1 MSLGKAQAAQAPTAL
16 GSMLQASTYGA
27 TIPTIYGMTLSPLLA
42 IWAANLRQG
51 GSTKKFKQL
60 KKGITAYVEN
70 IDFLIGANPIIGVNQ
85 LWINGGTI
93 PLTFVS
99 ASNGGIAPF
108 TIGGRTGK
116 IQIGD
121 FTVSGSANQPDPNFY
136 SVIGVSIAATYSVT
150 FDDYGGS
157 GPVTLAGTYQ
167 IPMWNELMLGP
178 DPTHGSALRNFPYCY
193 RWQPSYGPFFYIDYP
208 DFAIDDFTV
217 YYTEVT
223 AATSNQGPLAHNRLT
238 FEAQLGSG
246 MEYSDADLSSQQIIY
261 PMFAGIESSDI
272 DLGSS
277 GALPQIQAEVQG
289 KFGLYSTG
297 DADFA
302 DMIEDVFKSGV
313 AQAAIGDGPGTS
325 QVEHG
330 LSCYSYPGCIQFKT
344 NASVEAFSQGPQTYN
359 LPVTVGNYLI
369 VIGTTQGI
377 GGGALSIG
385 DSLGNSW
392 TPLFATSTP
401 QAWYAVA
408 NSSGVCIVT
417 VTGFGFDWH
426 TVLIEVAGVD
436 TLDSIA
442 YGNNGAAAITTTNI
456 NGQPG
461 YVLSLALYATGPSPS
476 PAIPQWNCLTAPTVH
491 GEIAFG
497 FSVQERIVNSPG
509 NYAITLPASG
519 LQDQC
524 LIAFKGSNPPSYPKP
539 LGDFIDLD
547 SLNQVRLQCRAN
559 GIYGSL
565 SMNSQQAASDWLQT
579 LYDAADAAPVFM
591 GFKLFSMPY
600 SEVSA
605 VGNGAVYN
613 ATTASGPTFNLTT
626 ENGDFLAQNEDAP
639 IKVQTAARVD
649 QPNVLQMQ
657 CLNRASNYN
666 PSTVEQP
673 DAAGISLFGVRKADP
688 ITNNAVQDVSIA
700 RQLLAIQVRKL
711 QYGGDSYT
719 FTLPA
724 KYCLFGPMGAGGGGL
739 QDAVITVS
747 DPLASMFNIPVRI
760 TSISEQ
766 DDQSLQCEAE
776 PFIYGMY
783 APSLTASISGT
794 DTPVPY
800 QPNPNGPIVGIGTNA
815 PIIFE
820 ATPRLARQTSPA
832 QIWIATSG
840 PASNY
845 GGCQCYISTD
855 GGLSYVPAS
864 TSPVVGSAMQGV
876 VDNAAVP
883 GDSDWPAAPDPDT
896 TNNLFISFDETLPS
910 TGTLPSFSATAR
922 DNFQYPCYVGFSP
935 FASTFASF
943 INGDSTQITELD
955 VLFSGATLNNALPS
969 DTVILNIYPMVNMEC
984 LSPDFTIPS
993 VSEAYYGT
1001 GMTPTSGGTNLF
1013 GPFTGVFPLQSY
1025 VTPPDLGSSLSD
1037 LIGQGIRYRL
1047 TLPTTGTSPVTGGMR
1062 IVGWAIFYSSA
1073 SGMGAIDPYGLYPFD
1088 PSSNFFGW
1096 GWATPATATVGQIGT
1111 GTNASISGNGGVA
1124 PTGIGYELMTYNEA
1138 TLISP
1143 ANYELMATGSGN
1155 ELRRGVYGAPSP
1167 GVGMDHPRGSPFAL
1181 LDPSDTGLFK
1191 INMDPIWVGTQLW
1204 FKFLPFNTF
1213 GGASGSLADAPAYP
1227 YTPTGIPGNIGP
1239 ATGGILVNGA

>member
-51 GSTKKFKQL
+51 GSTKKFKQF

-70 IDFLIGANPIIGVNQ
+70 IDFLIGANPIMGVNQ

-99 ASNGGIAPF
+99 ASNGGMTPF

-121 FTVSGSANQPDPNFY
+121 FTVNGSTNQPDPNFY
-136 SVIGVSIAATYSVT
+136 SVIGVSIAGTYSVT

-193 RWQPSYGPFFYIDYP
+193 RWQPSYGPFFYIDNP
-208 DFAIDDFTV
+208 DFATDDITV

-223 AATSNQGPLAHNRLT
+223 AATSHQGPLAHNRLT

-246 MEYSDADLSSQQIIY
+246 SEYSDADLPSQQIVY
-261 PMFAGIESSDI
+261 PMFAGIESSEI

-302 DMIEDVFKSGV
+302 DMIEDIFKSGV

-344 NASVEAFSQGPQTYN
+344 NASVEAFTQGPQTYN
-359 LPVTVGNYLI
+359 LPVTAGNYLI

-377 GGGALSIG
+377 GGGALGII

-408 NSSGVCIVT
+408 NSSGVCVVT

-442 YGNNGAAAITTTNI
+442 YGNNGAAAVTTTNI
-456 NGQPG
+456 NAQPG
-461 YVLSLALYATGPSPS
+461 YILSLALYATGPSPN

-509 NYAITLPASG
+509 SYAITLPASG

-591 GFKLFSMPY
+591 GFTLFSMPY

-626 ENGDFLAQNEDAP
+626 ESGDFLAQNEDAP

-657 CLNRASNYN
+657 CINRASNYN

-800 QPNPNGPIVGIGTNA
+800 QPNPGAITGGLGINP

-820 ATPRLARQTSPA
+820 ATPRLAQQSSPA
-832 QIWIATSG
+832 QIWIVTSH
-840 PASNY
+840 ADQNY

-855 GGLSYVPAS
+855 GGLSYVPATATPAIGPAQQAL
-864 TSPVVGSAMQGV
+864 TSG
-876 VDNAAVP
+876 
-883 GDSDWPAAPDPDT
+883 DWPSASDPDT
-896 TNNLFISFDETLPS
+896 TNNLFITFAETIPADS
-910 TGTLPSFSATAR
+910 AFPSFSATAR
-922 DNFQYPCYVGFSP
+922 DNFQYPCYVGYNNIAGTTAIFT
-935 FASTFASF
+935 A
-943 INGDSTQITELD
+943 GDTAEITALG
-955 VLFSGATLNNALPS
+955 VLFSNPTIINALPS
-969 DTVILNIYPMVNMEC
+969 DAVIVNIFPVIIAGATPADPTAV
-984 LSPDFTIPS
+984 SQAFT
-993 VSEAYYGT
+993 GT
-1001 GMTPTSGGTNLF
+1001 GLTPTSGGTSML
-1013 GPFTGVFPLQSY
+1013 GPFSGVLA
-1025 VTPPDLGSSLSD
+1025 PPQFEYYSPGIGTSLS
-1037 LIGQGIRYRL
+1037 GQEIRYSFS
-1047 TLPTTGTSPVTGGMR
+1047 LPTTGGIASDGLVTAA
-1062 IVGWAIFYSSA
+1062 GWAIFYSSA
-1073 SGMGAIDPYGLYPFD
+1073 TPNVDPLCEIPFD
-1088 PSSNFFGW
+1088 NPPPSGFGW
-1096 GWATPATATVGQIGT
+1096 GWAVPGTATNGQVGT
-1111 GTNASISGNGGVA
+1111 GTNASVA
-1124 PTGIGYELMTYNEA
+1124 SNNAVPPVGIGYELMTYNTA
-1138 TLISP
+1138 TLLLP
-1143 ANYELMATGSGN
+1143 GGYELMATGAGN
-1155 ELRRGVYGAPSP
+1155 ELRRGVFGAPTV
-1167 GVGMDHPRGSPFAL
+1167 GMGMDHPSGSPFAL
-1181 LDPSDTGLFK
+1181 LDPSDAGLFK
-1191 INMDPIWVGTQLW
+1191 INMDPIWIGTQLW
-1204 FKFLPFNTF
+1204 FKFPIFNSF
-1213 GGASGSLADAPAYP
+1213 GGAAQSLTDATAYP
-1227 YTPTGIPGNIGP
+1227 YSPTGIAGNIGP